1 MIRLHTWTTPNG
13 RKISIALEELGL
25 DYEVVPVDL
34 SAEAQLKPEFLELN
48 PNHKI
53 PVLEDG
59 GLVIWESGAILL
71 HLGEKYGVGKILPAD
86 PALRM
91 AAIQYAFFQTG
102 GIGPNLGR
110 LGAQLRKPEGE
121 RNAEML
127 KTFSDEVTRLLGVLD
142 RILADGREYLAGPY
156 SIGDIMHYPWLSA
169 MQGLRAPQ
177 LTSLPRVVGWLDRI
191 GARPAVKRGMA
202 IPKT

>member
-25 DYEVVPVDL
+25 SYEVVPVDL
-34 SAEAQLKPEFLELN
+34 GANAQMTPAFLALN

-86 PALRM
+86 PAQRM

-110 LGAQLRKPEGE
+110 LGAQLRKPENE
-121 RNAEML
+121 RNPEML
-127 KTFSDEVTRLLGVLD
+127 KTFSDEVTRLLGVID

-177 LTSLPRVVGWLDRI
+177 LVSLPRVVAWLDRI
-191 GARPAVKRGMA
+191 AARPAVQRGMA
-202 IPKT
+202 IPK